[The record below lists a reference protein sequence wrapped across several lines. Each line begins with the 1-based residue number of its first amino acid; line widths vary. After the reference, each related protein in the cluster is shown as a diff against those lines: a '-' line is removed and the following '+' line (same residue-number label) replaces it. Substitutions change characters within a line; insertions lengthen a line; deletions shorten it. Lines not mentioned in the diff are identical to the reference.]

1 MQADIF
7 LLSHNEEQKHSH
19 HPFYLFP
26 WSHRSGSCSL
36 MAALHVKGSKGR
48 GPGCNGSSTMLM
60 ICRLRAIDSQA
71 QFHIGPAANMETTRF
86 TTATT
91 CASIVCFPIDRVKFP
106 T

>member
-1 MQADIF
+1 MGNKNTPVTLPLESPFF
-7 LLSHNEEQKHSH
+7 LLA
-19 HPFYLFP
+19 Y
-26 WSHRSGSCSL
+26 G
-36 MAALHVKGSKGR
+36 ALQVKVSKGR

-60 ICRLRAIDSQA
+60 ICRLRAIDTQA

-91 CASIVCFPIDRVKFP
+91 CVSIVCFPIDRVKFP